1 MLITDN
7 IPASLPVL
15 TMDMVTLNSI
25 TPLPETD
32 SFTVQLKKDSH
43 GLGITIAGYVCEK
56 GMFCIFFII
65 LCTIILKY
73 NNECAE
79 ELSGIFVKSIS
90 EGSAADLCKKIQ
102 VNDRIV
108 EVDGTSLQGFTNHE
122 AVEVLRSTGQM
133 VTLRLERYLRGPKF
147 EQLQVAIAASSEMKP
162 NTNSATASPSIMSL
176 PRFPIAVSFVILIIS
191 FLFFFN

>member
-1 MLITDN
+1 L
-7 IPASLPVL
+7 
-15 TMDMVTLNSI
+15 
-25 TPLPETD
+25 
-32 SFTVQLKKDSH
+32 
-43 GLGITIAGYVCEK
+43 
-56 GMFCIFFII
+56 FFFFF
-65 LCTIILKY
+65 
-73 NNECAE
+73 NVE

-147 EQLQVAIAASSEMKP
+147 EQLQVAIAASEMKP

-176 PRFPIAVSFVILIIS
+176 PRFPITVSF
-191 FLFFFN
+191 NCE

>member
-1 MLITDN
+1 M
-7 IPASLPVL
+7 SV
-15 TMDMVTLNSI
+15 
-25 TPLPETD
+25 
-32 SFTVQLKKDSH
+32 KK
-43 GLGITIAGYVCEK
+43 VC
-56 GMFCIFFII
+56 FFNNLLVFI
-65 LCTIILKY
+65 KY
-73 NNECAE
+73 ICCNYYYSVE

-122 AVEVLRSTGQM
+122 AVEVLRSTGQI

-162 NTNSATASPSIMSL
+162 DTNSATASPSIMSL
-176 PRFPIAVSFVILIIS
+176 PRFPTAVS
-191 FLFFFN
+191 